1 MYFIF
6 DNLDNK
12 WINKDLAT
20 IIWLLVFVVEYYE
33 VIHQF
38 KSNVGFKIFKNR
50 RSMTCV
56 NFGIL
61 SILRW
66 LEQSHGLST

>member
-1 MYFIF
+1 MNIEHTYFIF

-33 VIHQF
+33 VIQQF
-38 KSNVGFKIFKNR
+38 KSNAV
-50 RSMTCV
+50 V
-56 NFGIL
+56 
-61 SILRW
+61 
-66 LEQSHGLST
+66 